1 MISFNKNPTSIN
13 VTKTTKILVVE
24 DERIIAINIR
34 ESLESLGYV
43 VPAIAGS
50 GEKAIEKATQFR
62 PDLVLMDI
70 RLKGDMD
77 GIQAAEQIWNNLSIP
92 TIYVTGHSD
101 QSTLERAKIT
111 APFGYILKPVKEQEL
126 YVAIE
131 TALQRYEREQLLSA
145 ILRGMGDGVILVNPK
160 SRVQFLNQAAESLT
174 GWRQDKAR
182 DRELTE
188 VFNIVD
194 EQTQQPVNNPVTAV
208 LQQDTTVYL
217 EDRVLLIAKNGTPI
231 PIGDSA
237 APVKDNQGVIT
248 GVVLVFRDITQR
260 RLAEERNLAMERARY
275 LELQMAELQRLNQ
288 LKDDFLNTVSH
299 ELRTPLSNI
308 KMAVRLLETILD
320 QQSIL
325 DSQTRSNSQLM
336 NRYLKIL
343 EDQCNQ
349 ELTLVNNLLDMRAI
363 DADAYPLELTQI
375 QLQEWIPH
383 IVESFEACTQTHQQ
397 SLQVSF
403 PPELPPVVSD
413 LSSLTRIL
421 SELLNNACKYTPAGE
436 QIVVTVRV
444 IPTDSDGQVAH
455 PTTAISSGGV
465 GVPPAQDCDESDSC
479 NSFQGDN
486 QAASLPLSPSS
497 GVQIDVSNS
506 GVEIPTKEFSRIFD
520 PFYRIPNYDPWKHSG
535 TGLGLA
541 LVKKLLVRLQGKIN
555 VMTTPDWT
563 TFRIL
568 IPNLEYPSQE
578 VERDCD

>member
-217 EDRVLLIAKNGTPI
+217 DR
-231 PIGDSA
+231 S
-237 APVKDNQGVIT
+237 
-248 GVVLVFRDITQR
+248 
-260 RLAEERNLAMERARY
+260 
-275 LELQMAELQRLNQ
+275 
-288 LKDDFLNTVSH
+288 
-299 ELRTPLSNI
+299 
-308 KMAVRLLETILD
+308 
-320 QQSIL
+320 
-325 DSQTRSNSQLM
+325 
-336 NRYLKIL
+336 
-343 EDQCNQ
+343 
-349 ELTLVNNLLDMRAI
+349 
-363 DADAYPLELTQI
+363 
-375 QLQEWIPH
+375 
-383 IVESFEACTQTHQQ
+383 
-397 SLQVSF
+397 
-403 PPELPPVVSD
+403 
-413 LSSLTRIL
+413 SSLT
-421 SELLNNACKYTPAGE
+421 
-436 QIVVTVRV
+436 
-444 IPTDSDGQVAH
+444 
-455 PTTAISSGGV
+455 GV
-465 GVPPAQDCDESDSC
+465 
-479 NSFQGDN
+479 
-486 QAASLPLSPSS
+486 L
-497 GVQIDVSNS
+497 
-506 GVEIPTKEFSRIFD
+506 R
-520 PFYRIPNYDPWKHSG
+520 
-535 TGLGLA
+535 
-541 LVKKLLVRLQGKIN
+541 
-555 VMTTPDWT
+555 
-563 TFRIL
+563 
-568 IPNLEYPSQE
+568 
-578 VERDCD
+578 